1 MSGPQVLAVI
11 VIFVAFCLTLGWYA
25 KRGVER
31 EAEQTGRALTLGP
44 DVEVRT
50 TWDECGCDIHPDREV
65 EVPPDEFPGVRL

>member
-11 VIFVAFCLTLGWYA
+11 VIFVAFCLTRGWYA

-44 DVEVRT
+44 DADLV
-50 TWDECGCDIHPDREV
+50 GGFCDQVYTAEQGEQPDAV
-65 EVPPDEFPGVRL
+65 TEVPE